1 MKIAV
6 LGGTG
11 FVGRA
16 LLARLAAEGHAL
28 TVLSRNPHAHLDRL
42 LPPGTQVACG
52 DVYDPEFLKARFQ
65 GQDAVVNLVGI
76 LNERGDNGRGFQRAH
91 VGLTKLV
98 VAACQLAGVRRLLQM
113 SSLNAGRGESFYLKS
128 RGEAE
133 AVVKASG
140 LDWTIFQPSVIFGP
154 GDGFFC
160 RFAALLKLSPV
171 LPLARAGTRF
181 APVFVG
187 DVAEAMRR
195 SLHDRRTVGQVYE
208 LYGPEVFTLG
218 ELVRLTARQLGL
230 TRLEP
235 RLHLASRQA
244 EHDAVDEHVFAAG
257 DLGVEAGLARQRAVH
272 AVGQDHHV
280 GGQRVLAAGHEFDR
294 AGATRRRAGFGLG
307 RQMPQ
312 RKAQVFKLLGRG
324 REQEVGLIAHRIGGH
339 VQFRPMRPCLA
350 LDIMP
355 RGHAIGVEVARN
367 FR

>member
-42 LPPGTQVACG
+42 LPPGTRVACG

-133 AVVKASG
+133 TVVKASG

-187 DVAEAMRR
+187 DVVEAMRR

-230 TRLEP
+230 KRLVLP
-235 RLHLASRQA
+235 LP
-244 EHDAVDEHVFAAG
+244 DA
-257 DLGVEAGLARQRAVH
+257 
-272 AVGQDHHV
+272 
-280 GGQRVLAAGHEFDR
+280 
-294 AGATRRRAGFGLG
+294 LG
-307 RQMPQ
+307 RLQGLLFDFVPGKPFSSDNF
-312 RKAQVFKLLGRG
+312 RSLKLDSVGAIDGLHQLG
-324 REQEVGLIAHRIGGH
+324 IPPTRIGQQLPAILGSTAGR
-339 VQFRPMRPCLA
+339 Q
-350 LDIMP
+350 P
-355 RGHAIGVEVARN
+355 RYDRYRTAR
-367 FR
+367 

>member
-98 VAACQLAGVRRLLQM
+98 VAACQLAGVCRLLQM

-230 TRLEP
+230 TRLVLP
-235 RLHLASRQA
+235 LP
-244 EHDAVDEHVFAAG
+244 DA
-257 DLGVEAGLARQRAVH
+257 
-272 AVGQDHHV
+272 
-280 GGQRVLAAGHEFDR
+280 
-294 AGATRRRAGFGLG
+294 LG
-307 RQMPQ
+307 RLQGLLFDFVPGKPFSSDNY
-312 RKAQVFKLLGRG
+312 RSLKLDSVGAIDGLHQLG
-324 REQEVGLIAHRIGGH
+324 IPPTRIGQQLPAILGSPAGK
-339 VQFRPMRPCLA
+339 Q
-350 LDIMP
+350 P
-355 RGHAIGVEVARN
+355 RYDRYRAAR
-367 FR
+367 

>member
-1 MKIAV
+1 MKIAI

-11 FVGRA
+11 FVSRA

-230 TRLEP
+230 KRLVLP
-235 RLHLASRQA
+235 LP
-244 EHDAVDEHVFAAG
+244 DA
-257 DLGVEAGLARQRAVH
+257 
-272 AVGQDHHV
+272 
-280 GGQRVLAAGHEFDR
+280 
-294 AGATRRRAGFGLG
+294 LG
-307 RQMPQ
+307 RLQGLLFDFVPGKPFSSDNY
-312 RKAQVFKLLGRG
+312 RSLKLDSVGAIDGLHQLG
-324 REQEVGLIAHRIGGH
+324 IPPTRIGQQLPAILGSPAGK
-339 VQFRPMRPCLA
+339 Q
-350 LDIMP
+350 P
-355 RGHAIGVEVARN
+355 RYDRYRAAR
-367 FR
+367 